1 MLPKNVLRM
10 GHLFFRAF
18 ISLANQIMKEN
29 IAKTLVKKTHSTAAS
44 SFLHHTTCFRT
55 GLFKVAKILTII
67 PYAANYS
74 FTNNSKFTYTETNVF
89 ISRPV
94 VINKL

>member
-29 IAKTLVKKTHSTAAS
+29 IYCQNIGENKPIQQQPQVFCMIQHAFAQGS
-44 SFLHHTTCFRT
+44 S
-55 GLFKVAKILTII
+55 
-67 PYAANYS
+67 
-74 FTNNSKFTYTETNVF
+74 
-89 ISRPV
+89 
-94 VINKL
+94 KLPKS